1 MSTFVNDAKFILAY
15 GDGTSRTYTLPNV
28 PDDNLEGIR
37 DRVKLVN
44 EQLKLGAAAT
54 LPGVNQFRVAFVG
67 TTADNKTSAE
77 VYADQNRYGVEEIFE
92 AQIISTE
99 TIVLYT
105 IN

>member
-1 MSTFVNDAKFILAY
+1 MAFVNDAKFLLVY
-15 GDGTSRTYTLPNV
+15 GDGTSRSYTLPNV

-44 EQLKLGAAAT
+44 EQLKLGASAT
-54 LPGVNQFRVAFVG
+54 LPGVAQFRGVFVG
-67 TTADNKTSAE
+67 TTADNKSAAE
-77 VYADQNRYGVEEIFE
+77 VYANIDRYGVEEIFE

-99 TIVLYT
+99 TVVLYT